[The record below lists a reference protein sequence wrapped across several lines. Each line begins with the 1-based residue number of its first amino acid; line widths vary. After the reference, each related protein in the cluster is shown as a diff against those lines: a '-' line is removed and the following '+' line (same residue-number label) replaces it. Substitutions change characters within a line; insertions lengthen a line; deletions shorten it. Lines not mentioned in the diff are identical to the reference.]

1 MLSFLQNASSAII
14 MEILRWLVQA
24 ILAPLD
30 WLLKIFADAGA
41 LRDLTTAPWAQTLI
55 GGAQGL
61 AGGILAVRVTW
72 EALQMA
78 SLRAEGAPTV
88 PGSLLKRTAMT
99 AAAIAAGPWLAREM
113 IVLGNELAA
122 AVGGIGL
129 RQGLNQLDLASLAQN
144 ATSQHATWMLLMV
157 AAGVILLLLI
167 LFQAL
172 VRTMEMLLAAV
183 ISPLAALGYMSGGGM
198 ADVWWREVVVL
209 ATAQA
214 VQMLML
220 YVSAAVLMAPS
231 QFDSPQVKF
240 GPFLFL
246 AALWVTWRTPHILR
260 NYAYSSGVSGGVGSA
275 VAAAGQQAVARAVLA
290 KLPF

>member
-1 MLSFLQNASSAII
+1 MLSFLQNASSGI
-14 MEILRWLVQA
+14 MVEILRWIVST
-24 ILAPLD
+24 ILSPLD

-78 SLRAEGAPTV
+78 SLRAEGAPTD
-88 PGSLLKRTAMT
+88 PGKLLKRTAMT

-113 IVLGNELAA
+113 IVIGNELAA

-129 RQGLNQLDLASLAQN
+129 RQGLEQLDLGSLAMS
-144 ATSQHATWMLLMV
+144 ATQQHATWMLLMV
-157 AAGVILLLLI
+157 GAGIILLLLI

-214 VQMLML
+214 VQMVML
-220 YVSAAVLMAPS
+220 YLSAAVLMAPS
-231 QFDSPQVKF
+231 PFDSAQVKF

-246 AALWVTWRTPHILR
+246 AALWVTWKTPHILR
-260 NYAYSSGVSGGVGSA
+260 NYAYSSGVSQ
-275 VAAAGQQAVARAVLA
+275 AAGAAVISAGEQAVARAVMS
-290 KLPF
+290 KLPY